1 MMSKL
6 AHKSRALVRSLL
18 RWAYPDLRS
27 WNIEVGTGTIS
38 ALAEIYWSS
47 TGTAKIILSKVVA
60 GWPEPA
66 LIGLISHE
74 ISHISTRGEHPA
86 ELNADTDAT
95 QRGLGVYVA
104 FERAFIGRFQDQHIR
119 GKQDRYLGYVSLRK
133 RLSAAELVALDQL
146 LGDHSLVPGRR
157 AAISVPHDIAVS
169 RSAGRASVL
178 MGGRHIDLGQ
188 VPESSDI
195 KIVTRN
201 GLTQVLVDEVVVT
214 TLYEP
219 S

>member
-6 AHKSRALVRSLL
+6 AHKSRALVRSLR
-18 RWAYPDLRS
+18 RWAYPDLQS
-27 WNIEVGTGTIS
+27 WNIEVGTRMMS
-38 ALAEIYWSS
+38 ALAEVYWSS
-47 TGTAKIILSKVVA
+47 TGTAKIMLSKAVA

-104 FERAFIGRFQDQHIR
+104 FERAFIGRFRDQSIR

-133 RLSAAELVALDQL
+133 RLSAAELSALDQL
-146 LGDHSLVPGRR
+146 LGDHSLVPDRR
-157 AAISVPHDIAVS
+157 AASSVPHDIAVS

-178 MGGRHIDLGQ
+178 VEGRHIDLGR

-195 KIVTRN
+195 KIVTRD
-201 GLTQVLVDEVVVT
+201 GVTQILVDEIVVT
-214 TLYEP
+214 TLHELG
-219 S
+219 